1 MKILLTGAT
10 GYVGKRVLP
19 MLLKQGHH
27 VVCCVRDKSR
37 FNSHNE
43 QQHNITIIEADLLN
57 PGSLQKIPKD
67 IDAAYY
73 LIHSMSSAQDYKSL
87 EQQSAINFRECL
99 AKTNVKQV
107 IYLSGIVNEKNLS
120 EHLLSRKT
128 VETELSKGKF
138 PLTCLRAGIIIGSGS
153 ASFEI
158 MRDLVEKLP
167 IMITPKWLLTKC
179 QPIGISDV
187 QKFLVGVLLNEKTY
201 HQNFDIGCQD
211 ILTYKEML
219 LTFAEIRNLKRKII
233 TVPVMT
239 PRLSSYW
246 LYFVTSTSYKLARS
260 LVDSMKI
267 EVVCRNNKINNIL
280 DIHPISYREALQK
293 AFEKIEN
300 NDIISSWKD
309 SYSSSGLEMNI
320 SEYIK
325 TPTYGC
331 YKDIRTRS
339 VIDRGHTLNKIW
351 NIGGENGWYYGNWLW
366 KTRGF
371 LDKVFGGVGLRRG
384 RTSKA
389 SISVGDSLDFWRVLY
404 ANREEGRLLLFA
416 EMKLP
421 GEAWLEFK
429 FDKDKLIQTAT
440 FRPKG
445 LLGRC
450 YWFLV
455 LPFHHFI
462 FNGMIEAIT
471 KKTIVSNYLQTS

>member
-1 MKILLTGAT
+1 MNILLTGVT
-10 GYVGKRVLP
+10 GYVGKRLLP
-19 MLLKQGHH
+19 LLLNEGHH
-27 VVCCVRDKSR
+27 VTCCVRDKSR
-37 FNSHNE
+37 FEVKNYNKQNLSL
-43 QQHNITIIEADLLN
+43 IEVDLLDTD
-57 PGSLQKIPKD
+57 SLSKIPKD
-67 IDAAYY
+67 IDVAYY
-73 LIHSMSSAQDYKSL
+73 LIHSMSSAKDYKSL
-87 EQQSAINFRECL
+87 EKKSAINFRKSLSE
-99 AKTNVKQV
+99 TNVEQV
-107 IYLSGIVNEKNLS
+107 IYLSGIVNEDNLS

-128 VETELSKGKF
+128 VEQELEKGNYA
-138 PLTCLRAGIIIGSGS
+138 LTCLRAGIIIGSGS

-187 QKFLVGVLLNEKTY
+187 QKFLIGVIANKKTY
-201 HQNFDIGCQD
+201 NQNFDIGCND

-260 LVDSMKI
+260 LVESMKV
-267 EVVCRNNKINNIL
+267 EVVCRDNQINNIL
-280 DIHPISYREALQK
+280 EIKPISYKEAIKK
-293 AFEKIEN
+293 AFKKIEQN
-300 NDIISSWKD
+300 EIISSWKD

-320 SEYIK
+320 SEHIK
-325 TPTYGC
+325 TPSYGC
-331 YKDIRTRS
+331 FKDIRSRS
-339 VIDRGHTLNKIW
+339 INDKNKTLKKIW
-351 NIGGENGWYYGNWLW
+351 HIGGENGWYYGNWLW
-366 KTRGF
+366 RIRGF
-371 LDKVFGGVGLRRG
+371 IDKLMGGVGLRRG
-384 RTSKA
+384 RTSKN

-404 ANREEGRLLLFA
+404 ANKNEGRLLLFA

-429 FDKDKLIQTAT
+429 FDNNKLIQTAT

-462 FNGMIEAIT
+462 FNGMIKALVGKQLIISE
-471 KKTIVSNYLQTS
+471 K